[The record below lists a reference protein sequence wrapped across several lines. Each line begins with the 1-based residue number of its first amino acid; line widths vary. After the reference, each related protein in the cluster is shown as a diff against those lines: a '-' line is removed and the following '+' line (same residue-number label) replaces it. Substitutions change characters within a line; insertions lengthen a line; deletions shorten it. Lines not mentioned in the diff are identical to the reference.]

1 MNPCNDAVQLQ
12 QLQLL
17 IHSPHQV
24 SVWRLDPEGLQ
35 ELIVMTRSSPEHRK
49 EIFGNGSSRVFG
61 ELLISFYI
69 SCSGGNQLDDA
80 AFILYGG
87 HA

>member
-1 MNPCNDAVQLQ
+1 MYSLSFSLSFSSLSSSIAVEELF
-12 QLQLL
+12 LFGRVVL
-17 IHSPHQV
+17 SFPGG
-24 SVWRLDPEGLQ
+24 LD
-35 ELIVMTRSSPEHRK
+35 HRK
-49 EIFGNGSSRVFG
+49 EIFGNGSSCVFG

-69 SCSGGNQLDDA
+69 SCRGGNQLDDA